1 MKAISLFAVAIWACT
16 LTSGLAQ
23 PRLSLGI
30 TGGVQVYPNRD
41 GILPLIGAS
50 AWFKTN
56 KAFVLSG
63 EYVRYRGS
71 DLYPAPPAGFMTAP
85 LHKNSRTQR
94 FVLGLHY
101 PVKIYN
107 TSSISLLG
115 INFGR
120 SWDKRNYNLFE
131 LPVEPPYSHVNR
143 TDRIQRSVLFAS
155 LTALSQNKKFPFSL
169 QARYGVSFREFSSW
183 SFVESKF
190 FWQVLASI
198 HWGIL

>member
-1 MKAISLFAVAIWACT
+1 MKVISLLAAAVWACS

-41 GILPLIGAS
+41 GIVPLLGAS
-50 AWFKTN
+50 AWFKVN
-56 KAFVLSG
+56 RSFLLSG
-63 EYVRYRGS
+63 EYLRYKGV
-71 DLYPAPPAGFMTAP
+71 DLYPAPPAGFLTAP
-85 LHKNSRTQR
+85 LHKNSRAQR
-94 FVLGLHY
+94 FVLGFHY
-101 PVKIYN
+101 PVRIYN

-120 SWDKRNYNLFE
+120 SWDKRNYNLFV
-131 LPVEPPYSHVNR
+131 LPLEPPYSHINR
-143 TDRIQRSVLFAS
+143 TNHIQRSVLFAS

-169 QARYGVSFREFSSW
+169 QARYGVSFSDFSSL
-183 SFVESKF
+183 SFIESKS
-190 FWQVLASI
+190 FWQVLASL

>member
-1 MKAISLFAVAIWACT
+1 MKAISLFVAAAWACT

-41 GILPLIGAS
+41 GIVPLLGAS
-50 AWFKTN
+50 AWFK
-56 KAFVLSG
+56 ASRSFLLSG
-63 EYVRYRGS
+63 EYLRNKGV
-71 DLYPAPPAGFMTAP
+71 DLYPAPPAGFTTAP
-85 LHKNSRTQR
+85 LHQNSRAQR

-107 TSSISLLG
+107 TPSISLLG

-120 SWDKRNYNLFE
+120 SWDKRNYNLFA
-131 LPVEPPYSHVNR
+131 LPVEPPFSHINR

-155 LTALSQNKKFPFSL
+155 LTALSQNKNFPFSL
-169 QARYGVSFREFSSW
+169 QARYGVSFSDFSSLA
-183 SFVESKF
+183 FEESKS
-190 FWQVLASI
+190 FWQVLACI